1 MMREA
6 SSHPIRYSILRRA
19 LVVAFAA
26 MFLWGAIPVAAGE
39 PAAKVG
45 PAKKL
50 DVNRAQRHE
59 LDRLPG
65 IFSQDADRII
75 RNRPY
80 RKLDELVTKKAVT
93 RKQFALIREYVSVG
107 R

>member
-6 SSHPIRYSILRRA
+6 SSHPIRYSIFRRA
-19 LVVAFAA
+19 LIVGLLAG
-26 MFLWGAIPVAAGE
+26 MCCPVALLAGE
-39 PAAKVG
+39 PS

-50 DVNRAQRHE
+50 DVNRAERHE

-65 IFSQDADRII
+65 ISPQDADRII

-93 RKQFALIREYVSVG
+93 RKQFALIREYVRIG
-107 R
+107 K

>member
-1 MMREA
+1 
-6 SSHPIRYSILRRA
+6 
-19 LVVAFAA
+19 
-26 MFLWGAIPVAAGE
+26 VAAGE
-39 PAAKVG
+39 SDAKAG

-50 DVNRAQRHE
+50 DVNRAQRSE

-65 IFSQDADRII
+65 ISPQDADRII

-93 RKQFALIREYVSVG
+93 RKQFARIREYISVG